1 MRASKFRLLRVSLD
15 LGRKCRIAYVKVSA
29 EYLAHKGSDAVVEEL
44 APLIKE
50 LGDCDAWAQ
59 VSRADLFVDFL
70 TDCDIGAFPTNA
82 WVTRADGIDTFNRK
96 GEFSGWLIGS
106 GGPISFRLYNK
117 TLEVLKSNKTF
128 HSFTRCG
135 SGLDG
140 TVSKKCGGLN
150 FSSGGK

>member
-1 MRASKFRLLRVSLD
+1 ML
-15 LGRKCRIAYVKVSA
+15 
-29 EYLAHKGSDAVVEEL
+29 VEEL

-128 HSFTRCG
+128 LYKLWKRAG
-135 SGLDG
+135 WDG
-140 TVSKKCGGLN
+140 EQKVWRAEFQFRREVIWQLGVRSWNGFL
-150 FSSGGK
+150 